1 MSKLVEMKNISKSFF
16 GVEVLHEINFDLEP
30 GEVVALCGENGA
42 GKSTLMKI
50 LAAVY
55 TCDQGEIL
63 VDGQQV
69 AKNATTM
76 DMANMGVSMIHQEL
90 NLMDHLTVAQNIF
103 LTREVKGK
111 NGLID
116 HHKMNVEARKLL
128 DMLGQTDINEKEYV
142 RNLKIAQKQMVEIAK
157 AVSFDVKVLIMDE
170 PTSMLTTR
178 ETTILFDL
186 IRRLASEGM
195 GIVYISHRLAE
206 IKEVCDKVTILR
218 DGGFIATK
226 NVSEISEQ
234 EIANLMV
241 GREVTYKAAGN
252 FTGDPDDVLLEVKNV
267 SDDFLQD
274 LSFKVRR
281 GEILGFSGLVGAGR
295 SELMEFIF
303 GIRKCDSGEVYVNG
317 KRADIRAPKDAI
329 RYGLGFATEDRRKT
343 GLLLGRNIKENVNLI
358 DHIKTKGQWLH
369 NAEMTANTAR
379 LIEELNIRCYSQEQ
393 YVSNLSGGNQ
403 QKVVF
408 SKWLLAEPDVLILDE
423 PTRGIDVGARAEI
436 YDIIEKLADSGK
448 AIVIVS
454 SDLTEILSVCQRVI
468 VMHEGKITGELQSE
482 DCTEERIMQYATNVA
497 SDKEGEKTA

>member
-1 MSKLVEMKNISKSFF
+1 MSKLVEMKNIYKSFF
-16 GVEVLHEINFDLEP
+16 GVEVLHDVNFELDS

-55 TCDQGEIL
+55 DSDKGE
-63 VDGQQV
+63 VFVNGEPMP
-69 AKNATTM
+69 KNATTL
-76 DMANMGVSMIHQEL
+76 DMAGMGVSMIHQEL

-103 LTREVKGK
+103 LTREIMGK

-128 DMLGQTDINEKEYV
+128 DMLGQNDIDEKEYV

-170 PTSMLTTR
+170 PTSMLTSR
-178 ETTILFDL
+178 ETTILFNL

-218 DGGFIATK
+218 DGSLIATK
-226 NVSEISEQ
+226 EVAQISEQ

-241 GREVTYKAAGN
+241 GREVTYKKAGN
-252 FTGDPDDVLLEVKNV
+252 FKGDPDDVLLEVQNV
-267 SDDFLQD
+267 SDSFLKD

-303 GIRKCDSGEVYVNG
+303 GIRKCQSGKILVEGKEVV
-317 KRADIRAPKDAI
+317 IHSPKDAI
-329 RYGLGFATEDRRKT
+329 QLGLGFATEDRRQT
-343 GLLLGRNIKENVNLI
+343 GLLMGRSIKENINLI
-358 DHIKTKGQWLH
+358 EQIKTPGQWIYASKMAG
-369 NAEMTANTAR
+369 NAKR
-379 LIEELNIRCYSQEQ
+379 LIEELNIKCYSQEQ
-393 YVSNLSGGNQ
+393 YASNLSGGNQ

-408 SKWLLAEPDVLILDE
+408 SKWLLAEPEVLILDE

-436 YDIIEKLADSGK
+436 YEIIEKLAESGK

-468 VMHEGKITGELQSE
+468 VMHEGKITGMLNSDE
-482 DCTEERIMQYATNVA
+482 CTEESIMQYATNVA
-497 SDKEGEKTA
+497 AEKEGEKTA

>member
-1 MSKLVEMKNISKSFF
+1 MSKLVEMKNIYKSFF
-16 GVEVLHEINFDLEP
+16 GVEVLHDVNFELDS

-55 TCDQGEIL
+55 DSDKGE
-63 VDGQQV
+63 VFVNGEPMP
-69 AKNATTM
+69 KNATTL
-76 DMANMGVSMIHQEL
+76 DMAGMGVSMIHQEL
-90 NLMDHLTVAQNIF
+90 NLMDHLTVAQNVF
-103 LTREVKGK
+103 LTREIMGK

-128 DMLGQTDINEKEYV
+128 DMLGQNDIDEKEYV

-170 PTSMLTTR
+170 PTSMLTSR
-178 ETTILFDL
+178 ETTILFNL

-218 DGGFIATK
+218 DGSLIATK
-226 NVSEISEQ
+226 EVAQISEQ

-241 GREVTYKAAGN
+241 GREVTYKKAGN
-252 FTGDPDDVLLEVKNV
+252 FKGDPDDVLLEVQNV
-267 SDDFLQD
+267 SDSFLKD

-303 GIRKCDSGEVYVNG
+303 GIRKCQSGKILVEGKEVV
-317 KRADIRAPKDAI
+317 IHSPKDAI
-329 RYGLGFATEDRRKT
+329 QHGLGFATEDRRQT
-343 GLLLGRNIKENVNLI
+343 GLLMGRSIKENINLI
-358 DHIKTKGQWLH
+358 EQIKTPGQWIYASKMAG
-369 NAEMTANTAR
+369 NAKR
-379 LIEELNIRCYSQEQ
+379 LIEELNIKCYSQEQ
-393 YVSNLSGGNQ
+393 YASNLSGGNQ

-408 SKWLLAEPDVLILDE
+408 SKWLLAEPEVLILDE

-436 YDIIEKLADSGK
+436 YEIIEKLAESGK

-468 VMHEGKITGELQSE
+468 VMHEGKITGMLNSDE
-482 DCTEERIMQYATNVA
+482 CTEESIMQYATNVA
-497 SDKEGEKTA
+497 AEKEGEKTA

>member
-1 MSKLVEMKNISKSFF
+1 MSKLVEMKNIYKSFF
-16 GVEVLHEINFDLEP
+16 GVEVLHDVNFELNA

-55 TCDQGEIL
+55 DSDKGE
-63 VDGQQV
+63 VFVNGNPMP
-69 AKNATTM
+69 KNATTL
-76 DMANMGVSMIHQEL
+76 DMAGMGVSMIHQEL

-103 LTREVKGK
+103 LTREIMGK

-128 DMLGQTDINEKEYV
+128 DMLGQNEIDEKEYV

-170 PTSMLTTR
+170 PTSMLTSR

-218 DGGFIATK
+218 DGSLIATK
-226 NVSEISEQ
+226 EVAEISEQ

-241 GREVTYKAAGN
+241 GREVTYRKAGN
-252 FTGDPDDVLLEVKNV
+252 FKGDPNDVLLEVQNV
-267 SDDFLQD
+267 SDSFLKD

-303 GIRKCDSGEVYVNG
+303 GIRKCQSGKILVEGKEVV
-317 KRADIRAPKDAI
+317 IHSPKDAI
-329 RYGLGFATEDRRKT
+329 QHGLGFATEDRRQT
-343 GLLLGRNIKENVNLI
+343 GLLMGRSIKENINLI
-358 DHIKTKGQWLH
+358 EQIKTPGQWIYASKMSS
-369 NAEMTANTAR
+369 NAKR
-379 LIEELNIRCYSQEQ
+379 LIEELNIKCYSQEQ
-393 YVSNLSGGNQ
+393 YASNLSGGNQ

-408 SKWLLAEPDVLILDE
+408 GKWLLAEPEVLILDE

-436 YDIIEKLADSGK
+436 YEIIEKLAEGGK
-448 AIVIVS
+448 AIIIVS

-468 VMHEGKITGELQSE
+468 VMHEGKITGMLNSDE
-482 DCTEERIMQYATNVA
+482 CTEESIMQYATNVA
-497 SDKEGEKTA
+497 AEKEGEKTA

>member
-1 MSKLVEMKNISKSFF
+1 MSKLVEMKNIYKSFF
-16 GVEVLHEINFDLEP
+16 GVEVLHDVNFELNA

-55 TCDQGEIL
+55 DSDKGE
-63 VDGQQV
+63 VFVNGNPMP
-69 AKNATTM
+69 KNATTL
-76 DMANMGVSMIHQEL
+76 DMAGMGVSMIHQEL

-103 LTREVKGK
+103 LTREIMGK

-128 DMLGQTDINEKEYV
+128 DMLGQNEIDEKEYV

-170 PTSMLTTR
+170 PTSMLTSR
-178 ETTILFDL
+178 ETTILFNL

-218 DGGFIATK
+218 DGSLIATK
-226 NVSEISEQ
+226 EVAQISEQ

-241 GREVTYKAAGN
+241 GREVTYKKAGN
-252 FTGDPDDVLLEVKNV
+252 FKGDPNDVLLEVQNV
-267 SDDFLQD
+267 SDSFLKD

-303 GIRKCDSGEVYVNG
+303 GIRKCQSGKILVEGKEVV
-317 KRADIRAPKDAI
+317 IHSPKDAI
-329 RYGLGFATEDRRKT
+329 QHGLGFATEDRRQT
-343 GLLLGRNIKENVNLI
+343 GLLMGRSIKENINLI
-358 DHIKTKGQWLH
+358 EQIKTPGQWIYASKMSS
-369 NAEMTANTAR
+369 NAKR
-379 LIEELNIRCYSQEQ
+379 LIEELNIKCYSQEQ
-393 YVSNLSGGNQ
+393 YASNLSGGNQ

-408 SKWLLAEPDVLILDE
+408 GKWLLAEPEVLILDE

-436 YDIIEKLADSGK
+436 YEIIEKLAEGGK
-448 AIVIVS
+448 AIIIVS

-468 VMHEGKITGELQSE
+468 VMHEGKITGMLNSDE
-482 DCTEERIMQYATNVA
+482 CTEESIMQYATNVA
-497 SDKEGEKTA
+497 AEKEGEKTA

>member
-1 MSKLVEMKNISKSFF
+1 MSKLVEMKNIYKSFF
-16 GVEVLHEINFDLEP
+16 GVEVLHDVNFEVDP

-55 TCDQGEIL
+55 TCDSGEVL
-63 VDGQQV
+63 VGGNP
-69 AKNATTM
+69 APKNATTL
-76 DMANMGVSMIHQEL
+76 DMAGMGVSMIHQEL

-103 LTREVKGK
+103 LTREIMGK

-116 HHKMNVEARKLL
+116 HRQMNVEAKKLL
-128 DMLGQTDINEKEYV
+128 DMLGQSDIDPKEYV

-178 ETTILFDL
+178 ETTILFNL

-218 DGGFIATK
+218 DGNFIATK
-226 NVSEISEQ
+226 NVAEISEQ

-241 GREVTYKAAGN
+241 GREVTYKVAGN
-252 FTGDPDDVLLEVKNV
+252 FKGDPDDVLLEVKNV
-267 SDDFLQD
+267 SDDFLQN

-295 SELMEFIF
+295 SELMEFVF
-303 GIRKCDSGEVYVNG
+303 GIRKCKTGEIFVRGNKEV
-317 KRADIRAPKDAI
+317 IRSPKDAI
-329 RYGLGFATEDRRKT
+329 RLGLGFATEDRRQT
-343 GLLLGRNIKENVNLI
+343 GLLLRRSIRENINLI
-358 DHIKTKGQWLH
+358 DHIRKPGNWLH
-369 NAEMTANTAR
+369 AAEMADNTSR
-379 LIEELNIRCYSQEQ
+379 LIKELNIKCYSQDQ
-393 YVSNLSGGNQ
+393 YASDLSGGNQ

-408 SKWLLAEPDVLILDE
+408 SKWLLAEPEILILDE

-448 AIVIVS
+448 AVVIVS
-454 SDLTEILSVCQRVI
+454 SDLTEVLSVCQRVI
-468 VMHEGKITGELQSE
+468 IMHEGRITGELESE
-482 DCTEERIMQYATNVA
+482 ECTEEVIMQYATNVA
-497 SDKEGEKTA
+497 AAKEGEKTA